1 MKKEIKRFIPAI
13 VFLVA
18 FVAWTVLVSLVD
30 LQAIG
35 PQESVV
41 GFAGING
48 AFHKFTGVHMA
59 IYSITDW
66 LGLVPIF
73 ICMIFGGIGFGQLI
87 KRRSL
92 LKVDFDII
100 VLGIYYV
107 IVIFGYLIFEMISF
121 SFRFVNSVKE

>member
-1 MKKEIKRFIPAI
+1 MKKESKRFIPAI

-18 FVAWTVLVSLVD
+18 FVVWTVLVSLVD

-59 IYSITDW
+59 IYDLTD
-66 LGLVPIF
+66 LLSVIPLAIVAA
-73 ICMIFGGIGFGQLI
+73 FG
-87 KRRSL
+87 
-92 LKVDFDII
+92 
-100 VLGIYYV
+100 
-107 IVIFGYLIFEMISF
+107 
-121 SFRFVNSVKE
+121 